1 MEPTWVRAVY
11 LHVMAFLG
19 VVVIVFGVLGFA
31 LGVVH
36 TADPEL
42 KSGDPFTSI
51 ATSLVDIAGTVSSS
65 ANNNGAQVSPTVTNG
80 ISSAKNE
87 LHRQARNHSIDGML
101 RGLFMVLIGLGV
113 YTYHMRKTDAG
124 RPRTLL
130 RFPAHNGAPPVAPP
144 APPVQPA
151 APTQWPPAQAPPA
164 YPA

>member
-11 LHVMAFLG
+11 LYVMSLVG

-51 ATSLVDIAGTVSSS
+51 ATSLVDIASTVSNS
-65 ANNNGAQVSPTVTNG
+65 AASNGDQVSPTVSSG

-101 RGLFMVLIGLGV
+101 HGLFMVLIGLGV
-113 YTYHMRKTDAG
+113 YTYHMRKTEAG
-124 RPRTLL
+124 RPRTVL
-130 RFPAHNGAPPVAPP
+130 RFPAQTGAPPP
-144 APPVQPA
+144 APPVPPSVQNG
-151 APTQWPPAQAPPA
+151 WPPAQAPPPT